1 MIKSGLIA
9 GGRSPMFPYLILLLR
24 RVLLTRSPKI
34 LVAIPFLLV
43 PTILFCQQSDVN
55 TPTDPQTMQLLLER
69 ISQLEASQKQMSERL
84 AQLEKAQPAGDPKPD
99 ARNEKLAV
107 DQTGRTTEAAA
118 SLSPQ
123 ASSAK
128 AISSFSNAI
137 SSDSKQ
143 SVVADPERQDEM
155 NEHMDVSKTLLNIR
169 GFGDFGLYGG
179 TQNGQTTSFSIGQI
193 NLFITSNLSERF
205 KFLTELVFEVQQ
217 DNTFQAVPE
226 RVLLEYSQN
235 DYFKLA
241 AGRYHT
247 AIGYYNTAYHHAAW
261 FQTATQRPYVFE
273 YEDEGGILPIH
284 IVGLEASGQIPSGK
298 LGLNYVA
305 QVGNGR
311 SSDPLVE
318 PVQNYVDDNSRKSVN
333 VALFA
338 RPDSIPGLQV
348 GFSAYH
354 DVLSTITSPRIDETI
369 MDAYAVMIRSKFEWL
384 NEALMIRH
392 APRGQHVFDT
402 PAFYSQISERFGMYR
417 PYLRYQYINA
427 SSQEPVFP
435 QVGLRTGPS
444 VGIRFDPTASV
455 ALKLQYDHTLLR
467 RQPGIDGQTCPQL
480 QMCAPNA
487 VGMQVDFKF

>member
-1 MIKSGLIA
+1 
-9 GGRSPMFPYLILLLR
+9 MFPYLILLLR

-34 LVAIPFLLV
+34 LVASSFLLV
-43 PTILFCQQSDVN
+43 PTILFCQQSDVS

-273 YEDEGGILPIH
+273 YEDEAEFCRFISWDWRLP
-284 IVGLEASGQIPSGK
+284 
-298 LGLNYVA
+298 
-305 QVGNGR
+305 GR
-311 SSDPLVE
+311 YLRESW
-318 PVQNYVDDNSRKSVN
+318 
-333 VALFA
+333 
-338 RPDSIPGLQV
+338 DSI
-348 GFSAYH
+348 
-354 DVLSTITSPRIDETI
+354 T
-369 MDAYAVMIRSKFEWL
+369 WL
-384 NEALMIRH
+384 RWATGA
-392 APRGQHVFDT
+392 AP
-402 PAFYSQISERFGMYR
+402 I
-417 PYLRYQYINA
+417 L
-427 SSQEPVFP
+427 
-435 QVGLRTGPS
+435 
-444 VGIRFDPTASV
+444 
-455 ALKLQYDHTLLR
+455 
-467 RQPGIDGQTCPQL
+467 
-480 QMCAPNA
+480 
-487 VGMQVDFKF
+487 

>member
-1 MIKSGLIA
+1 
-9 GGRSPMFPYLILLLR
+9 
-24 RVLLTRSPKI
+24 
-34 LVAIPFLLV
+34 
-43 PTILFCQQSDVN
+43 
-55 TPTDPQTMQLLLER
+55 
-69 ISQLEASQKQMSERL
+69 
-84 AQLEKAQPAGDPKPD
+84 
-99 ARNEKLAV
+99 
-107 DQTGRTTEAAA
+107 
-118 SLSPQ
+118 
-123 ASSAK
+123 
-128 AISSFSNAI
+128 
-137 SSDSKQ
+137 
-143 SVVADPERQDEM
+143 
-155 NEHMDVSKTLLNIR
+155 MDVSKTLLNIR

-179 TQNGQTTSFSIGQI
+179 TQNGQTASFSIGQI

-217 DNTFQAVPE
+217 NNTFQAVPE
-226 RVLLEYSQN
+226 RVLLEWSLN

-247 AIGYYNTAYHHAAW
+247 AIGYYNTAYHHATW
-261 FQTATQRPYVFE
+261 FQTATERPYIFE

-311 SSDPLVE
+311 SRDPLVE

-354 DVLSTITSPRIDETI
+354 DVLSTSTSSRIDETI
-369 MDAYAVMIRSKFEWL
+369 MDASAVMIRPKFEWL

-392 APRGQHVFDT
+392 APTGQHVFET
-402 PAFYSQISERFGMYR
+402 PAFYSQISKRFGMYR

-427 SSQEPVFP
+427 SSEEPVFP

-467 RQPGIDGQTCPQL
+467 RQSGIDGQTCPQL
-480 QMCAPNA
+480 QMCAPDA

>member
-1 MIKSGLIA
+1 MFPHLFLRHRSGLLK
-9 GGRSPMFPYLILLLR
+9 RSPN
-24 RVLLTRSPKI
+24 VLA
-34 LVAIPFLLV
+34 AIAFLMA
-43 PTILFCQQSDVN
+43 PTILHCQQSDVS
-55 TPTDPQTMQLLLER
+55 TPADSQTIRLLLER
-69 ISQLEASQKQMSERL
+69 INQLEASQKQMSDRL
-84 AQLEKAQPAGDPKPD
+84 AQLERAQPVGDPKPE
-99 ARNEKLAV
+99 ARDEKLPI
-107 DQTGRTTEAAA
+107 DQTGRATEASA

-123 ASSAK
+123 ASSSK
-128 AISSFSNAI
+128 AISF
-137 SSDSKQ
+137 DSKE
-143 SVVADPERQDEM
+143 SAVADPERQDEM
-155 NEHMDVSKTLLNIR
+155 SEHMDVSKTLLNIR

-217 DNTFQAVPE
+217 DNSFQAVPE
-226 RVLLEYSQN
+226 RVLLEWSLN
-235 DYFKLA
+235 DHFKLA

-247 AIGYYNTAYHHAAW
+247 AIGYYNTAYHHATW
-261 FQTATQRPYVFE
+261 FQTATERPYIFE

-333 VALFA
+333 FTLFA

-392 APRGQHVFDT
+392 APSGQHVFDT

-480 QMCAPNA
+480 QMCAPDA
-487 VGMQVDFKF
+487 FGMQVDFKF

>member
-1 MIKSGLIA
+1 
-9 GGRSPMFPYLILLLR
+9 MFPYLILLLR
-24 RVLLTRSPKI
+24 RVLLTRIPKI
-34 LVAIPFLLV
+34 LVGILFLLV
-43 PTILFCQQSDVN
+43 PTSLFCQQSDVS
-55 TPTDPQTMQLLLER
+55 TPTDPRTMQLLLER
-69 ISQLEASQKQMSERL
+69 ISQLEASQRQMSERL
-84 AQLEKAQPAGDPKPD
+84 AQLEKAQPAGDPKPE

-107 DQTGRTTEAAA
+107 DQTGHTTEAAA
-118 SLSPQ
+118 LLSPQ
-123 ASSAK
+123 SSSSK
-128 AISSFSNAI
+128 AISSDPKESA
-137 SSDSKQ
+137 
-143 SVVADPERQDEM
+143 VADPERQDEM
-155 NEHMDVSKTLLNIR
+155 SEHMDVSKTLLNIR

-179 TQNGQTTSFSIGQI
+179 TQKGQTTSFSIGQI

-226 RVLLEYSQN
+226 RVLLEWSLN
-235 DYFKLA
+235 DHFKLA

-247 AIGYYNTAYHHAAW
+247 GIGYYNTAYHHATW
-261 FQTATQRPYVFE
+261 FQTATERPYVFE

-311 SSDPLVE
+311 SRDPLVE
-318 PVQNYVDDNSRKSVN
+318 PVQNYVDDNSRKAVN
-333 VALFA
+333 FALFA
-338 RPDSIPGLQV
+338 RPDSIPGLQA

-392 APRGQHVFDT
+392 APSGQHVFDT
-402 PAFYSQISERFGMYR
+402 PAFYSQISERFGKYR

-427 SSQEPVFP
+427 SSQEPVLP

-487 VGMQVDFKF
+487 VGVQVDFKF

>member
-1 MIKSGLIA
+1 MVRLHGYDRSGLIA
-9 GGRSPMFPYLILLLR
+9 GGRSPMFPHLFLR
-24 RVLLTRSPKI
+24 LKSVFAKKSPKV
-34 LVAIPFLLV
+34 LAAIPFLLG
-43 PTILFCQQSDVN
+43 PTILFCQQSDVS
-55 TPTDPQTMQLLLER
+55 TATDPQTIRLLLER
-69 ISQLEASQKQMSERL
+69 ISQLEASQKQMGERL
-84 AQLEKAQPAGDPKPD
+84 AQLEKAQPAGDAKGD
-99 ARNEKLAV
+99 AKSEVVAV
-107 DQTGRTTEAAA
+107 DKIGR
-118 SLSPQ
+118 SSGPSPS
-123 ASSAK
+123 ASSQAT
-128 AISSFSNAI
+128 SSNAVP
-137 SSDSKQ
+137 SNAQQ
-143 SVVADPERQDEM
+143 STVADPERQDEM
-155 NEHMDVSKTLLNIR
+155 SEHMDVSKTLLNIR

-179 TQNGQTTSFSIGQI
+179 TQKGQTTSFSIGQI
-193 NLFITSNLSERF
+193 NLFITSNLSESF
-205 KFLTELVFEVQQ
+205 KFLTELVFEGQQ

-226 RVLLEYSQN
+226 RVLLEWSLN
-235 DYFKLA
+235 DHFKLA

-247 AIGYYNTAYHHAAW
+247 GIGYYNTAYYHATW
-261 FQTATQRPYVFE
+261 FQTATERPYIFE

-311 SSDPLVE
+311 SRDPLVE
-318 PVQNYVDDNSRKSVN
+318 PVQNYVDDNSRKAVN
-333 VALFA
+333 FALFA
-338 RPDSIPGLQV
+338 RPDSIPGLQA

-392 APRGQHVFDT
+392 APSGLHVFDT
-402 PAFYSQISERFGMYR
+402 PAFYSQISERFGKYR

-427 SSQEPVFP
+427 SSQEPVLP

-480 QMCAPNA
+480 QMCAPDA
-487 VGMQVDFKF
+487 IGMQVDFKF

>member
-1 MIKSGLIA
+1 
-9 GGRSPMFPYLILLLR
+9 MFPHLFLLLR
-24 RVLLTRSPKI
+24 SVLLKRIPKA
-34 LVAIPFLLV
+34 LAAIPFLLG
-43 PTILFCQQSDVN
+43 PTILFCQQSDAN
-55 TPTDPQTMQLLLER
+55 TPTDPQIIRVLLER

-84 AQLEKAQPAGDPKPD
+84 AQLERARSVGDPKLD
-99 ARNEKLAV
+99 ARDEKLPV
-107 DQTGRTTEAAA
+107 DQTGRATEASV

-123 ASSAK
+123 ASSSK
-128 AISSFSNAI
+128 AVST
-137 SSDSKQ
+137 DSKA
-143 SVVADPERQDEM
+143 SAVADPERQDEM
-155 NEHMDVSKTLLNIR
+155 DEHMDVSKTLLNIR

-226 RVLLEYSQN
+226 RVLLEYSLN

-247 AIGYYNTAYHHAAW
+247 AIGYYNTAYHHATW
-261 FQTATQRPYVFE
+261 FQTATERPYVFE

-311 SSDPLVE
+311 SSDPLLE

-338 RPDSIPGLQV
+338 RPDRIPGLQV

-392 APRGQHVFDT
+392 APTGQHVFET
-402 PAFYSQISERFGMYR
+402 PAFYSQISRRFGMYR

-427 SSQEPVFP
+427 SSEEPVFP

-467 RQPGIDGQTCPQL
+467 RQTGINGQTCPQL

>member
-1 MIKSGLIA
+1 MLGHLFRRF
-9 GGRSPMFPYLILLLR
+9 RS
-24 RVLLTRSPKI
+24 VLLKSSPKVV
-34 LVAIPFLLV
+34 VAIPFLLG
-43 PTILFCQQSDVN
+43 PTILFCQQSDVS
-55 TPTDPQTMQLLLER
+55 TPTDPQTIRLLLER
-69 ISQLEASQKQMSERL
+69 ISQLEANQKQMGERL
-84 AQLEKAQPAGDPKPD
+84 AQLERAQPAADPKAE
-99 ARNEKLAV
+99 ARDEKLPV
-107 DQTGRTTEAAA
+107 DQTGRETDA
-118 SLSPQ
+118 SASPSPQ
-123 ASSAK
+123 ASSSK
-128 AISSFSNAI
+128 ATSP
-137 SSDSKQ
+137 DSKE
-143 SVVADPERQDEM
+143 SAVADPERQDEM
-155 NEHMDVSKTLLNIR
+155 SEHMDVSKTLLNIR

-217 DNTFQAVPE
+217 DNSFQAVPE
-226 RVLLEYSQN
+226 RVLLEWSLN

-247 AIGYYNTAYHHAAW
+247 AIGYYNTAYHHATW
-261 FQTATQRPYVFE
+261 FQTATERPYVFE

-333 VALFA
+333 LAVFA

-348 GFSAYH
+348 GFSAYK
-354 DVLSTITSPRIDETI
+354 DVLSTNTSPRIDETI
-369 MDAYAVMIRSKFEWL
+369 LDAYAVMLRPRFEWL

-392 APRGQHVFDT
+392 ALTGQHVFDT

-427 SSQEPVFP
+427 ASQEPVFP
-435 QVGLRTGPS
+435 NVGLRTGPS

-467 RQPGIDGQTCPQL
+467 RQPGINGQTCPQL

>member
-1 MIKSGLIA
+1 MVLLHGYDRSGLMA
-9 GGRSPMFPYLILLLR
+9 GGRSTMFPDLFLLLKS
-24 RVLLTRSPKI
+24 VIAKEIPKA
-34 LVAIPFLLV
+34 LVVIPFLLG
-43 PTILFCQQSDVN
+43 PTILFCQQSDVS
-55 TPTDPQTMQLLLER
+55 TPADPQTIRLLLER
-69 ISQLEASQKQMSERL
+69 ISQLEASQEQMGERL
-84 AQLEKAQPAGDPKPD
+84 AQLERAQSAADPKPE
-99 ARNEKLAV
+99 ARDEKLPV
-107 DQTGRTTEAAA
+107 DQTGRPTEASA
-118 SLSPQ
+118 SPSPQ
-123 ASSAK
+123 ASSSK
-128 AISSFSNAI
+128 AT
-137 SSDSKQ
+137 SSDSKE
-143 SVVADPERQDEM
+143 SAVADPERQDEM
-155 NEHMDVSKTLLNIR
+155 SEHMDVSKTLLNIR

-193 NLFITSNLSERF
+193 NLFMTSNLSERF

-217 DNTFQAVPE
+217 NNSFQAVPE
-226 RVLLEYSQN
+226 RVLLEWSLN

-247 AIGYYNTAYHHAAW
+247 AIGYYNTAYHHATW
-261 FQTATQRPYVFE
+261 FQTATERPYVFE

-338 RPDSIPGLQV
+338 RPDRIPGLQV

-369 MDAYAVMIRSKFEWL
+369 MDAYAVMIRPRFEWL

-392 APRGQHVFDT
+392 APTGQHVFET
-402 PAFYSQISERFGMYR
+402 PAFYSQISERFGRYR

-467 RQPGIDGQTCPQL
+467 RQPGINGQTCPQL

>member
-1 MIKSGLIA
+1 
-9 GGRSPMFPYLILLLR
+9 MFPYLVLIRSALLKK
-24 RVLLTRSPKI
+24 SPKA
-34 LVAIPFLLV
+34 LLAVPFLLV
-43 PTILFCQQSDVN
+43 PTILCCQQSEVS
-55 TPTDPQTMQLLLER
+55 TPTDPQTIQLLLER

-84 AQLEKAQPAGDPKPD
+84 AQLEKAQSTGDPKPD
-99 ARNEKLAV
+99 ARSEKLPVEQMSRPA
-107 DQTGRTTEAAA
+107 EASA

-123 ASSAK
+123 ASS
-128 AISSFSNAI
+128 SNAA

-143 SVVADPERQDEM
+143 SVVADPERQDDM
-155 NEHMDVSKTLLNIR
+155 SEHMDVSKTLLNIR

-217 DNTFQAVPE
+217 DNSFQAVPE
-226 RVLLEYSQN
+226 RVLLEYSLN

-261 FQTATQRPYVFE
+261 FQTATERPYIFE

-318 PVQNYVDDNSRKSVN
+318 PVQNYVDENSRKAVN

-354 DVLSTITSPRIDETI
+354 DVLSTIFSPRIDETI

-384 NEALMIRH
+384 NEAMMIRH
-392 APRGQHVFDT
+392 APTGQHVFET

-467 RQPGIDGQTCPQL
+467 RQQPGINGQTCPQL

>member
-1 MIKSGLIA
+1 
-9 GGRSPMFPYLILLLR
+9 MFPHLLLLLR
-24 RVLLTRSPKI
+24 SALLKWNPKA

-43 PTILFCQQSDVN
+43 PTILFCQQSDVS
-55 TPTDPQTMQLLLER
+55 TPTDPQTIRLLLER
-69 ISQLEASQKQMSERL
+69 INQLEASQKQMSERL
-84 AQLEKAQPAGDPKPD
+84 SQLEKAQPGGDAKGD
-99 ARNEKLAV
+99 VKGEVTAV
-107 DQTGRTTEAAA
+107 DQIGSSSAATV
-118 SLSPQ
+118 SPGPQ
-123 ASSAK
+123 ATSAH
-128 AISSFSNAI
+128 AMSFSSNP
-137 SSDSKQ
+137 
-143 SVVADPERQDEM
+143 SVVGNPEQQEET
-155 NEHMDVSKTLLNIR
+155 NEQEHMDVSKTLLNIR

-226 RVLLEYSQN
+226 RVLLEWSLN

-247 AIGYYNTAYHHAAW
+247 AIGYYNTAYHHATW
-261 FQTATQRPYVFE
+261 FQTATERPYIFE

-298 LGLNYVA
+298 LGLGYVA

-311 SSDPLVE
+311 SRDPLVE
-318 PVQNYVDDNSRKSVN
+318 PVQNYVDDNSRKAVN
-333 VALFA
+333 ASLFA
-338 RPDSIPGLQV
+338 RPDRIPGLQV

-354 DVLSTITSPRIDETI
+354 DVLSTIASPRIDETI
-369 MDAYAVMIRSKFEWL
+369 MDAYAVMIRPRFEWL
-384 NEALMIRH
+384 NEAMMIRH
-392 APRGQHVFDT
+392 APTGQHVYET

-427 SSQEPVFP
+427 SSQEPVLP

-480 QMCAPNA
+480 QMCSPNA

>member
-1 MIKSGLIA
+1 
-9 GGRSPMFPYLILLLR
+9 MFPHLFLLLR
-24 RVLLTRSPKI
+24 SALLKWSPKA

-43 PTILFCQQSDVN
+43 PTILFCQQSDVSA
-55 TPTDPQTMQLLLER
+55 PTDPETIRLLLER
-69 ISQLEASQKQMSERL
+69 INQLEASQKQMSERL
-84 AQLEKAQPAGDPKPD
+84 SRLEKVQPAGDAKGD
-99 ARNEKLAV
+99 VKGEVTAV
-107 DQTGRTTEAAA
+107 DQIGSSSAAA
-118 SLSPQ
+118 VSPGPQ
-123 ASSAK
+123 ATSAHAMSS
-128 AISSFSNAI
+128 SSNP
-137 SSDSKQ
+137 
-143 SVVADPERQDEM
+143 SVVGDPEQQEET
-155 NEHMDVSKTLLNIR
+155 NEQEHMDVSKTLLNIR

-179 TQNGQTTSFSIGQI
+179 TQSGQTTSFSIGQI

-217 DNTFQAVPE
+217 DNSFQAVPE
-226 RVLLEYSQN
+226 RVLLEWSLN

-247 AIGYYNTAYHHAAW
+247 AIGYYNTAYHHATW
-261 FQTATQRPYVFE
+261 FQTATERPYIFE

-298 LGLNYVA
+298 LGLYYVA

-333 VALFA
+333 VELFA
-338 RPDSIPGLQV
+338 RPDSIPGLQA

-354 DVLSTITSPRIDETI
+354 DVLSTITSPKIDETI

-384 NEALMIRH
+384 NEAMMIRH
-392 APRGQHVFDT
+392 APTGQHVFET
-402 PAFYSQISERFGMYR
+402 PAFYSQISRRFGMYR

-427 SSQEPVFP
+427 SSNEPVFP

-444 VGIRFDPTASV
+444 VGIRFDPTAFV

-467 RQPGIDGQTCPQL
+467 RQPGINGQTCPQL

>member
-1 MIKSGLIA
+1 MIPHL
-9 GGRSPMFPYLILLLR
+9 FLLLR
-24 RVLLTRSPKI
+24 NVLLRRSPNVLAVI
-34 LVAIPFLLV
+34 LFLLV
-43 PTILFCQQSDVN
+43 PTILFCQQSDVS
-55 TPTDPQTMQLLLER
+55 TPTDPQTIRLLLER

-84 AQLEKAQPAGDPKPD
+84 AQLEKAQSAGDAKGD
-99 ARNEKLAV
+99 VKSEVVAV
-107 DQTGRTTEAAA
+107 DQIGPSSAVIAPPV
-118 SLSPQ
+118 PQ
-123 ASSAK
+123 ATSAVAVSS
-128 AISSFSNAI
+128 SSN
-137 SSDSKQ
+137 Q
-143 SVVADPERQDEM
+143 SAVGDPEQQDGTNEQ
-155 NEHMDVSKTLLNIR
+155 EHMDVSKTLLNIR

-179 TQNGQTTSFSIGQI
+179 TQNGQTASFSIGQI

-226 RVLLEYSQN
+226 RVLLEWSLN

-247 AIGYYNTAYHHAAW
+247 AIGYYNTAYHHATW
-261 FQTATQRPYVFE
+261 FQTATERPYIFE

-311 SSDPLVE
+311 SRDPLVE

-354 DVLSTITSPRIDETI
+354 DVLSTSTSSRIDETI
-369 MDAYAVMIRSKFEWL
+369 MDASAVMIRPKFEWL

-392 APRGQHVFDT
+392 APTGQHVFET
-402 PAFYSQISERFGMYR
+402 PAFYSQISKRFGMYR

-427 SSQEPVFP
+427 SSEEPVFP

-467 RQPGIDGQTCPQL
+467 RQSGIDGQTCPQL
-480 QMCAPNA
+480 QMCAPDA

>member
-1 MIKSGLIA
+1 
-9 GGRSPMFPYLILLLR
+9 MFLSLVLLLR
-24 RVLLTRSPKI
+24 RVLFTRSPKI

-43 PTILFCQQSDVN
+43 PTILVCQQSEVS
-55 TPTDPQTMQLLLER
+55 TPTDPQTIQLLLER

-84 AQLEKAQPAGDPKPD
+84 AQLEKAQSAGDRKPD
-99 ARNEKLAV
+99 ARNEKLPV
-107 DQTGRTTEAAA
+107 DQMSRSAEAPA
-118 SLSPQ
+118 SNSPQ
-123 ASSAK
+123 ASSSS
-128 AISSFSNAI
+128 AISSN
-137 SSDSKQ
+137 SKQ
-143 SVVADPERQDEM
+143 SVVGDPEQQDEM
-155 NEHMDVSKTLLNIR
+155 NDHMDVSKTLLNIR

-226 RVLLEYSQN
+226 RVLLEWSLN

-247 AIGYYNTAYHHAAW
+247 AIGYYNTAYHHATW
-261 FQTATQRPYVFE
+261 FQTATERPFVFE

-284 IVGLEASGQIPSGK
+284 IVGLEASGEIPSGK

-311 SSDPLVE
+311 SHDPLAE
-318 PVQNYVDDNSRKSVN
+318 PVQNYVDDNSRKAVN

-338 RPDSIPGLQV
+338 RPDSVPGLQV
-348 GFSAYH
+348 GFSTYH
-354 DVLSTITSPRIDETI
+354 DVLSTIASPKIDETI
-369 MDAYAVMIRSKFEWL
+369 MDASAVMIRPKFEWL

-392 APRGQHVFDT
+392 APTGQHVFET
-402 PAFYSQISERFGMYR
+402 PAFYSQISKRFGMYR

-427 SSQEPVFP
+427 SSAEPVFP

-455 ALKLQYDHTLLR
+455 ALKLQYDHTFLR

>member
-1 MIKSGLIA
+1 
-9 GGRSPMFPYLILLLR
+9 MFPDLFLR
-24 RVLLTRSPKI
+24 LRSVFAKNIPKA
-34 LVAIPFLLV
+34 LVAIQFLLV
-43 PTILFCQQSDVN
+43 PTTLFCQQSDVS
-55 TPTDPQTMQLLLER
+55 TAADPQTIRLLLER
-69 ISQLEASQKQMSERL
+69 INQLEASQKQMGERL
-84 AQLEKAQPAGDPKPD
+84 AQLERAQSSGDPKPE
-99 ARNEKLAV
+99 ARDEKLSV
-107 DQTGRTTEAAA
+107 HQTGRATEAFA
-118 SLSPQ
+118 SPSPQ
-123 ASSAK
+123 ASSW
-128 AISSFSNAI
+128 NAT
-137 SSDSKQ
+137 SSDSKE
-143 SVVADPERQDEM
+143 SAVADPERQDEM
-155 NEHMDVSKTLLNIR
+155 SEQDHMDVSKTLLNIR

-217 DNTFQAVPE
+217 DNTFRAVPE
-226 RVLLEYSQN
+226 RVLLEWSLN

-241 AGRYHT
+241 AGRYHS
-247 AIGYYNTAYHHAAW
+247 AIGYYNTAYHHATW
-261 FQTATQRPYVFE
+261 FQTATERPYIFE

-311 SSDPLVE
+311 SRDPLVE
-318 PVQNYVDDNSRKSVN
+318 PVQNYVDDNSRKAVN
-333 VALFA
+333 VSLFA

-354 DVLSTITSPRIDETI
+354 DVFSTIASPRIDETI
-369 MDAYAVMIRSKFEWL
+369 LDAYAVMIRPRFEWL
-384 NEALMIRH
+384 NEAMMIRH
-392 APRGQHVFDT
+392 APTAQHVFET

-427 SSQEPVFP
+427 SSLEPVFP

-467 RQPGIDGQTCPQL
+467 RQLGINGQTCPQL

>member
-1 MIKSGLIA
+1 MFPDLFLRLRSVLLK
-9 GGRSPMFPYLILLLR
+9 RSP
-24 RVLLTRSPKI
+24 RVV
-34 LVAIPFLLV
+34 VAIPFLLG
-43 PTILFCQQSDVN
+43 PTILFCQQSDVS
-55 TPTDPQTMQLLLER
+55 TPTDPQTIRLLLER
-69 ISQLEASQKQMSERL
+69 IRQLEASQKQMNQRI
-84 AQLEKAQPAGDPKPD
+84 AQLEKAQPAGDTKSD
-99 ARNEKLAV
+99 AKDENLRV
-107 DQTGRTTEAAA
+107 DETGHMTEGSA
-118 SLSPQ
+118 SPSLQ
-123 ASSAK
+123 ASS
-128 AISSFSNAI
+128 SNTI
-137 SSDSKQ
+137 SSDPKQ

-155 NEHMDVSKTLLNIR
+155 SEHMDVSKTLLNIR

-217 DNTFQAVPE
+217 DNSFQAVPE
-226 RVLLEYSQN
+226 RVLLEWSWN

-261 FQTATQRPYVFE
+261 FQTATERPYVFE

-318 PVQNYVDDNSRKSVN
+318 PVQNYVDENSRKAVN
-333 VALFA
+333 VELFA
-338 RPDSIPGLQV
+338 RPDSIPGLQA

-354 DVLSTITSPRIDETI
+354 DVLSTITSPKIDETI

-384 NEALMIRH
+384 NEAMMIRH
-392 APRGQHVFDT
+392 APTGQHVFET
-402 PAFYSQISERFGMYR
+402 PAFYSQISRRFGMYR

-427 SSQEPVFP
+427 SSEEPVLP

-467 RQPGIDGQTCPQL
+467 RQLGINGQTCPQL